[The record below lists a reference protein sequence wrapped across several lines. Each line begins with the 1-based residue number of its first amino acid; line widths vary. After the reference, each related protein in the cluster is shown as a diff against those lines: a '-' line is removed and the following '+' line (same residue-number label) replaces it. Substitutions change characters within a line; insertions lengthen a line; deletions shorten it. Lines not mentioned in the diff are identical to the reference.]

1 MRWYAKQVPQDP
13 NPIKGPGPISM
24 FMASEHGLPVPP
36 PPAICYTNDGTP
48 VAIAAFDTDVY
59 GSYAEHCGP
68 TPGAIAGH

>member
-1 MRWYAKQVPQDP
+1 VPLHFSTNVTVP
-13 NPIKGPGPISM
+13 Y
-24 FMASEHGLPVPP
+24 EHGLPVPS

-48 VAIAAFDTDVY
+48 VAIAAFDSAIY

>member
-1 MRWYAKQVPQDP
+1 
-13 NPIKGPGPISM
+13 M
-24 FMASEHGLPVPP
+24 FMAYEHGLPVPP

-48 VAIAAFDTDVY
+48 VATAAFDPSIY